1 MAINIKSL
9 EAERLA
15 REVAAKTGES
25 LTEAIQKSLSERLDR
40 LMRQRKSH
48 LLKGQLEDILQR
60 VDKLPVLD
68 PRPPDQ
74 IVGYDENG
82 LPG

>member
-25 LTEAIQKSLSERLDR
+25 LTEAIQKSLAERLDR
-40 LMRQRKSH
+40 LKRQRKSH
-48 LLKGQLEDILQR
+48 ILLGQLEDILQR

-68 PRPPDQ
+68 PRPPDE
-74 IVGYDENG
+74 IVGYDEIG

>member
-15 REVAAKTGES
+15 RELADKTGES
-25 LTEAIQKSLSERLDR
+25 LTEAIQKSLAERLDR
-40 LMRQRKSH
+40 LKRQRKSH
-48 LLKGQLEDILQR
+48 ILRDQLEDILQR

-68 PRPPDQ
+68 PRPPEE
-74 IVGYDENG
+74 IIGYDDNG